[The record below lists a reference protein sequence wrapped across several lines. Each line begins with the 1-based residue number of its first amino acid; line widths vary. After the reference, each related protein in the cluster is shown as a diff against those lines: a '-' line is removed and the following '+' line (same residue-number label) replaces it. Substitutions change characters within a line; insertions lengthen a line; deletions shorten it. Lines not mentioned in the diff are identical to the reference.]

1 MGFRQFFQRTTS
13 ADDTPQAKP
22 ASAVDLTDSAPQLD
36 QMGDLHHWPSKEVVR
51 ALLDAEDLAHYNWFE
66 DRYQDEYE
74 AGIQE
79 VDSGWRVY
87 YADEKAGTIF
97 DEEYADEAEALTKF
111 LDLARHNSR
120 MWKKR
125 RG

>member
-1 MGFRQFFQRTTS
+1 MSFGQFFQRTTS
-13 ADDTPQAKP
+13 AEDTPQARP
-22 ASAVDLTDSAPQLD
+22 ASAVDRTDSAPQLD
-36 QMGDLHHWPSKEVVR
+36 QRGDLRHWPSKEGFR
-51 ALLDAEDLAHYNWFE
+51 ALLDAEGLAHYNWFE

-87 YADEKAGTIF
+87 YADEKAGMIF